1 MPSEY
6 GSYDLEALTPN
17 RADAALTPTA
27 YNAAAADLW
36 VFTARNA
43 MLVGGFG
50 LEVTTA
56 YANGGTDQIAS
67 LDFRP
72 THNSDTGRVEK
83 ATMTMNNAVVADGKV
98 VRSFCDPFVVLPGQ
112 QVIIEQK
119 QAGGTGA
126 GAGNFFL
133 LATPFIPEP
142 GANCPNIIDVTA

>member
-6 GSYDLEALTPN
+6 GTYDLESMTAHH
-17 RADAALTPTA
+17 ADAALTPTA
-27 YNAAAADLW
+27 YDAGAADLW

-56 YANGGTDQIAS
+56 YVNGNQDQIAS

-72 THNSDTGRVEK
+72 THNSDVGRVEK
-83 ATMTMNNAVVADGKV
+83 CTLTMNNAVVADGRI

-119 QAGGTGA
+119 QAGAVGA
-126 GAGNFFL
+126 GAGNFYL
-133 LATPFIPEP
+133 LAAPFIPEP
-142 GANCPNIIDVTA
+142 GANCPNIIDVAE

>member
-6 GSYDLEALTPN
+6 GSHDLESLSAHH
-17 RADAALTPTA
+17 ADAALTPTA
-27 YNAAAADLW
+27 YDAGAADLFI
-36 VFTARNA
+36 FTARNA
-43 MLVGGFG
+43 MLIGGFG

-56 YANGGTDQIAS
+56 YQNGGTDQIAS

-72 THNSDTGRVEK
+72 THNSDTGRLEK
-83 ATMTMNNAVVADGKV
+83 ATLTLNNAVVADGKI
-98 VRSFCDPFVVLPGQ
+98 VRSFCDPFVALPGQ

-133 LATPFIPEP
+133 LAAPFIPEP
-142 GANCPNIIDVTA
+142 GANCPNIIDVTE

>member
-6 GSYDLEALTPN
+6 GSYDLESLTAHH
-17 RADAALTPTA
+17 ADAALTPTA
-27 YNAAAADLW
+27 YNAVAADLW

-56 YANGGTDQIAS
+56 YADGGTDQIAS

-83 ATMTMNNAVVADGKV
+83 ATMTMNNACRGRWEDRAQLL
-98 VRSFCDPFVVLPGQ
+98 RSLCGPPGPAGHHRAETGRGYRGRRREFLPVGRPVHPRAWRQ
-112 QVIIEQK
+112 
-119 QAGGTGA
+119 
-126 GAGNFFL
+126 L
-133 LATPFIPEP
+133 PEHH
-142 GANCPNIIDVTA
+142 

>member
-6 GSYDLEALTPN
+6 GSYDLEALTALH
-17 RADAALTPTA
+17 ADAGLTPTA

-56 YANGGTDQIAS
+56 YADGGTDQIAS

-83 ATMTMNNAVVADGKV
+83 ATMTMNNAIVADGRSCAGSASPSWSFRASRSSSSRSRLGRPAPAQGLLP
-98 VRSFCDPFVVLPGQ
+98 VRRPVHSRAWRQLP
-112 QVIIEQK
+112 EHH
-119 QAGGTGA
+119 
-126 GAGNFFL
+126 
-133 LATPFIPEP
+133 
-142 GANCPNIIDVTA
+142 

>member
-6 GSYDLEALTPN
+6 GSYDYQSLTPN

-27 YNAAAADLW
+27 YNATAADLW

-43 MLVGGFG
+43 MVVAGFG

-56 YANGGTDQIAS
+56 YTDGGTDQIAS

-83 ATMTMNNAVVADGKV
+83 ATMHMGDGAVADGKV
-98 VRSFCDPFVVLPGQ
+98 VRVFCAPFVVLPGQ

-119 QAGGTGA
+119 QAGATGA

-133 LATPFIPEP
+133 LAAPFIPEP
-142 GANCPNIIDVTA
+142 GANCPNIIDKTA